1 MICEIENLSNGKV
14 KILSLPKEARD
25 LDVFLMEF
33 GLNDENNFAHEIVS
47 VDTGSRELNSEIIS
61 RKLTVDELNYF
72 AFFYELEKGNFEDRF
87 INLIYSV
94 IPTTNKDFLN
104 LAFDSVL
111 YDFHYVSGDEEA
123 YRLLKED
130 YPEYEKMSM
139 VEALNDAQKNK
150 KGKFVNRHHYAIRIP
165 GLCDGDDADF
175 YNGISMDSDVED
187 DGMRDVA
194 RITLIDFEAHNKKCD
209 EIPKLTINLPTTDY
223 SITRALHRM
232 RDKRFIIRVERTH
245 MSKFPITRTVGD
257 SIREIN
263 YCAEIWAG
271 IEDNNALRCK
281 LKILSKQKREQYSAR
296 RFLEI
301 YYRHGSYRFY
311 PGICSET
318 SLESLEP
325 IKSAVFPT
333 NEDPKKLAK
342 DILSR
347 YEHDF
352 VDEGLVLKTKGNDGF
367 EAYFDIEWA

>member
-139 VEALNDAQKNK
+139 VEALHDAQKNK

-245 MSKFPITRTVGD
+245 MSKFPITWTVGD

-281 LKILSKQKREQYSAR
+281 LKILSKQQREQYSAR

-301 YYRHGSYRFY
+301 YYTHGSYRFY

-347 YEHDF
+347 YEHVF